1 MLPSAALAQ
10 EGRRL
15 PGSVNMHLSQFLR
28 TLAAGGPV
36 MVPLLAC
43 SFIAVFVIIER
54 FFYLR
59 AAGLP
64 AEGLIREIEADLA
77 EGDTAAAVERCERTR
92 GAVAAVLAAG
102 LRAALHRRDP
112 EKAMMEQAMAE
123 LPSLNKGLP
132 ALDTIV
138 TVAPLLGLLG
148 TVTGM
153 IRSFGIVAR
162 SGASHPA
169 GITAGV
175 AEALIATATGLV
187 IAIMSL
193 VSYNYFVDRV
203 RRINSEAELR
213 STQLEHFLQTL
224 QTQPGEQPV
233 VSPAQER

>member
-1 MLPSAALAQ
+1 
-10 EGRRL
+10 
-15 PGSVNMHLSQFLR
+15 MHFVQFVR

-43 SFIAVFVIIER
+43 SFLAVFVIIER
-54 FFYLR
+54 YFYLR
-59 AAGLP
+59 AASRFSQR
-64 AEGLIREIEADLA
+64 LITELEADLA
-77 EGDTAAAVERCERTR
+77 EGDTAAAVQRCECAGGT
-92 GAVAAVLAAG
+92 VTAVLAAG
-102 LRAALHRRDP
+102 LRAAMHRRDP

-123 LPSLNKGLP
+123 VPSLNRGLP

-153 IRSFGIVAR
+153 IRSFGIVAK
-162 SGASHPA
+162 SGASQPA

-193 VSYNYFVDRV
+193 VAYNYFVDRV
-203 RRINSEAELR
+203 RRITSEAELR
-213 STQLEHFLQTL
+213 STQIEHFLQNLAAKPT
-224 QTQPGEQPV
+224 GEYAM
-233 VSPAQER
+233 SSADRC